1 MLVSAKHKVL
11 LLDRKFDSWITPVIP
26 HALEHNGYRV
36 IPHQIDETIILKN
49 LGFNPPSPIEYD
61 YDWPGRF
68 TPFTHQRTTSAFL
81 SLNPRAFVLNDIGT
95 GKTLSA
101 YWAADFLMLRRKL
114 RRVLVV
120 SPLSTLDRVHGDAI
134 FQNFIHRNFAILHG
148 AASARRKLFDH
159 NFDFY
164 IVNYE
169 GIAAISET
177 YKKDGKMVSKFLRDD
192 IDLIIIDEFAAYR
205 NGQTQRWKLLK
216 RLIEPRQWV
225 WGMSGTPTPNEPTDA
240 YAEAKLI
247 NPAKVV
253 DCPSFRSFQLRTM
266 YQINQYR
273 WKAKDEATTI
283 VHNMMQP
290 SIRFTRD
297 ECLDLPECLY
307 ETRQVELSAAQAK
320 TYKELA
326 KEMIATVRGGKVTA
340 LNEGV
345 LMMRLVQVASGVAYD
360 VDHNHL
366 EIDCGPRLAA
376 LNEIIEEAGT
386 KVICFVPFI
395 GNITFLE
402 KELGTKYS
410 VATVYGGTSHTARSE
425 IFRNFQGAKDPH
437 VLVAHPACMSHGLSL
452 VEAST
457 IVWWA
462 PVTSNETYE
471 QANGRIN
478 RPGQKNNM
486 LVIHLAAT
494 KIERA
499 IYKRLEEKQKLQGLL
514 LEMVAD
520 GK

>member
-1 MLVSAKHKVL
+1 VLVSTKHKVL
-11 LLDRKFDSWITPVIP
+11 LLDRSHDDWIVPVIP
-26 HALEHNGYRV
+26 HAIAHNGYRV
-36 IPHQIDETIILKN
+36 IPHQIDETIILRN

-61 YDWPGRF
+61 YAWPGRF
-68 TPFTHQRTTSAFL
+68 VPFKHQRTTSAFL
-81 SLNPRAFVLNDIGT
+81 TLNPRAFVLNDIGT

-101 YWAADFLMLRRKL
+101 YWAADYLMLHRKL

-148 AASARRKLFDH
+148 TASTRRRLFQH
-159 NFDFY
+159 AFDFY

-169 GIAAISET
+169 GLAAISET
-177 YKKDGKMVSKFLRDD
+177 YKENGRMVSKLLRDD
-192 IDLIIIDEFAAYR
+192 IDLILIDEFAAYR

-216 RLIEPRQWV
+216 RLVQPSQWV
-225 WGMSGTPTPNEPTDA
+225 WGMSGEPTPNEPTDA
-240 YAEAKLI
+240 YSEVKLI
-247 NPAKVV
+247 NPAKVERY
-253 DCPSFRSFQLRTM
+253 PSFRSFQTETM
-266 YQINQYR
+266 HQINQYR
-273 WKAKDEATTI
+273 WKAKDNATDA
-283 VHNMMQP
+283 VHAIMQP
-290 SIRFTRD
+290 AIRFTRD
-297 ECLDLPECLY
+297 ECLDLPPCLY
-307 ETRQVELSAAQAK
+307 ETRTVELSAAQQK

-326 KEMIATVRGGKVTA
+326 KEMVAMVKGGKVTA

-360 VDHNHL
+360 VAHNHL

-376 LNEIIEEAGT
+376 LEEIIEEANT
-386 KVICFVPFI
+386 KVIVFVPFI

-402 KELGTKYS
+402 KALGKRWRT
-410 VATVYGGTSHTARSE
+410 ATVYGDTSHHSRSE
-425 IFRNFQGAKDPH
+425 IFRLFQGERDPKI
-437 VLVAHPACMSHGLSL
+437 LVAHPGCMSHGLTL
-452 VEAST
+452 TEAST

-478 RPGQKNNM
+478 RPGQRNNM
-486 LVIHLAAT
+486 LVVHLTAT

-520 GK
+520 SK